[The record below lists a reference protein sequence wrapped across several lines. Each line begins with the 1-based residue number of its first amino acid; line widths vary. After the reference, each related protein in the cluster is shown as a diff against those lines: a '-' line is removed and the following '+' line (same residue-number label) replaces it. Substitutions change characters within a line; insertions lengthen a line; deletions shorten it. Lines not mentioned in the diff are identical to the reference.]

1 MTDCVNWDRLIKR
14 NIDSQKVVY
23 DEMVLTYTPFLRRV
37 GQIFGIDAAAMNFS
51 KISSLYDTLT
61 VDRYLGRP
69 FPKELTED
77 DYLNMRHLHY
87 WLNYFKINFNLSKAI
102 NTGKLKRVLADFDG
116 RIANAN
122 QELKWTF
129 LSAHD
134 TDISGM
140 LLDLNVS
147 SAQCVE
153 ELYRKGRTDALNCDP
168 GQ

>member
-1 MTDCVNWDRLIKR
+1 MT
-14 NIDSQKVVY
+14 
-23 DEMVLTYTPFLRRV
+23 LTYAPFLRRM
-37 GQIFGIDAAAMNFS
+37 GQTFAIEPTSMNFS

-69 FPKELTED
+69 LPQNITED

-87 WLNYFKINFNLSKAI
+87 WFNYFKINFNLTKAI
-102 NTGKLKRVLADFDG
+102 NTGKLKRVLEDFDG
-116 RIANAN
+116 RINN
-122 QELKWTF
+122 ITGQVLKWTF

-147 SAQCVE
+147 SAQCV
-153 ELYRKGRTDALNCDP
+153 
-168 GQ
+168 

>member
-1 MTDCVNWDRLIKR
+1 
-14 NIDSQKVVY
+14 
-23 DEMVLTYTPFLRRV
+23 MVQYYTPFLKKMANMFNI
-37 GQIFGIDAAAMNFS
+37 QPASMNFS

-61 VDRYLGRP
+61 VDKYLGRP
-69 FPKELTED
+69 LPADLTDD

-102 NTGKLKRVLADFDG
+102 NTGKLTRVLQDFDG
-116 RIANAN
+116 RIANLTT
-122 QELKWTF
+122 QVLKWTF

-147 SAQCVE
+147 SAQCI
-153 ELYRKGRTDALNCDP
+153 
-168 GQ
+168 

>member
-1 MTDCVNWDRLIKR
+1 MA
-14 NIDSQKVVY
+14 
-23 DEMVLTYTPFLRRV
+23 LTYAPFLKKV
-37 GQIFGIDAAAMNFS
+37 GQTFGIEPTAMNFS

-69 FPKELTED
+69 LPQNITED

-87 WLNYFKINFNLSKAI
+87 WFNYFKINFNLTKAI
-102 NTGKLKRVLADFDG
+102 NTGKLKRILEDFDG
-116 RIANAN
+116 RINN
-122 QELKWTF
+122 ITGQILKWTF

-147 SAQCVE
+147 SAQCV
-153 ELYRKGRTDALNCDP
+153 
-168 GQ
+168 

>member
-1 MTDCVNWDRLIKR
+1 MT
-14 NIDSQKVVY
+14 
-23 DEMVLTYTPFLRRV
+23 MTYAPFLRKI
-37 GQIFGIDAAAMNFS
+37 GQTFGIEPAAMNFS

-61 VDRYLGRP
+61 VDKYLGRP
-69 FPKELTED
+69 MPKDLTDD

-87 WLNYFKINFNLSKAI
+87 WLNYFKISFNLSKAI
-102 NTGKLKRVLADFDG
+102 NTGKLTRVLDDFDG
-116 RIANAN
+116 RINN
-122 QELKWTF
+122 PSQVLKWTF

-153 ELYRKGRTDALNCDP
+153 
-168 GQ
+168 